1 MQETNEI
8 QTELLSQLKKEM
20 EDLKSEHGQVIYF
33 HCSFKILS
41 SIMLKSF

>member
-20 EDLKSEHGQVIYF
+20 EDLKNQHGQVTF
-33 HCSFKILS
+33 CLLS
-41 SIMLKSF
+41 NVYTE